1 MIASSRKIYDVIV
14 KRVDEQTK
22 QTVFLLPDGQEIVA
36 DDSVAW
42 TEGRRGVLIQFS
54 SGDLRFSEY
63 VEQRLRKVG
72 DIHPASSGAPRHGR
86 CGGIIWQLDG
96 DREGRRIFAS
106 EVIVPGIEGKF
117 IPDQTQEL
125 KLLIPPELIAM
136 CESRG
141 LTAKDVLE
149 GFIADLCGLQ
159 NYFVLPREDGYS
171 SNGSDEREYAEQ
183 WFERAYP
190 DWSNTEGQS

>member
-63 VEQRLRKVG
+63 AELRLRKVG
-72 DIHPASSGAPRHGR
+72 ELDPAQTQNGR
-86 CGGIIWQLDG
+86 VGQFIWQLDG
-96 DREGRRIFAS
+96 EDARIFTKADF
-106 EVIVPGIEGKF
+106 IPGKDGRF

-125 KLLIPPELIAM
+125 KLPIPPEFIAM
-136 CESRG
+136 CENNG
-141 LTAKDVLE
+141 LAAEDVLK
-149 GFIADLCGLQ
+149 GFIADLCGLK
-159 NYFVLPREDGYS
+159 NYWVLPREDGYS
-171 SNGSDEREYAEQ
+171 SNGSDEREYAVQ
-183 WFERAYP
+183 WFDRAYP